1 MTEGE
6 EKFIEE
12 TKQLELKLNA
22 ETDRWN
28 SEIKRMGA
36 GLKGDIKKL
45 TDIQAEIISLNQLV
59 SDEVRK
65 NALML
70 KKANVSI
77 KELRKTRFEFYSTKY
92 QITVKN
98 DTTKKGLIEADIA
111 KIEYRSE
118 LLETHIQFL
127 LSTSKN
133 FESLNYAC
141 KNRIE
146 LLNLL
151 GLN

>member
-1 MTEGE
+1 MTESE
-6 EKFIEE
+6 EKFINE

-28 SEIKRMGA
+28 SELKRMGSE
-36 GLKGDIKKL
+36 LRGDIKKL
-45 TDIQAEIISLNQLV
+45 IDAQAEIISLNQIV
-59 SDEVRK
+59 ADDVRK

-77 KELRKTRFEFYSTKY
+77 KELKKTRFEFYSTKY
-92 QITVKN
+92 QIAIKN
-98 DTTKKGLIEADIA
+98 DNTKKGLIEADIA

-146 LLNLL
+146 LMNLL